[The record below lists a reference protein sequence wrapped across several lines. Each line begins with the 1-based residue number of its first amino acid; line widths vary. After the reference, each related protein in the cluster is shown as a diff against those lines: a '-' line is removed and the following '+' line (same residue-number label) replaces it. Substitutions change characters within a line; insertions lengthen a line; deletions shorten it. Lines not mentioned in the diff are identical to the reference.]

1 MLWMKKKITCPAI
14 VLDAII
20 KLYLAPTG
28 ISGEGQRHAPLSG
41 AVDESEQNARG
52 NNWNCRGLE
61 IGEQKLGREKMLILQ
76 SK

>member
-1 MLWMKKKITCPAI
+1 MKKKFTCPAI

-41 AVDESEQNARG
+41 AVDEYLSIAFVGITEIVDF
-52 NNWNCRGLE
+52 E
-61 IGEQKLGREKMLILQ
+61 IGGPRVQKPTRGRTLIL
-76 SK
+76 